1 MEKRRRSQSSV
12 GAPVSEYVRSKLSKT
27 STSSKVMSATHI
39 ANLPDALLVEIISR
53 LPSSRF
59 VFQCKC
65 VSKRW
70 HTLISESYFIG
81 RFLGLQI
88 DKQTPIIRTLISVE
102 GEDLLSRLTPS
113 PSPSSSKVLTPMF
126 ERLKSFHGLKE
137 GPFVAGTYNDLVLC
151 RDHKYF
157 ARSYYICN
165 PHTLSWVALPPAP
178 TRSNKI
184 AHVGFVCDM
193 PYYNYEEGDTEGRHV
208 VRLNA
213 QYRCKVVRILPPSDE
228 ELTSDKFLIE
238 VFSSETGE
246 WRESLISCP
255 RKLHHVMFDRFGF
268 ACNRRLYWSN
278 YVKGRLLVL
287 GLDLFNDDNITVTSK
302 DGGVDGECRFIVFDK
317 PMDGHSIQCLGDQC
331 GGRLHMYEL
340 DIVGRSLYVWEL
352 KEEDNQG
359 DGKLCLSEHRVCSL
373 DPEMYHDDAYPL
385 TLASV
390 DPNNKDVWYLRV
402 NQDIVMCNIHTRE
415 WSTIAENSAIVT
427 SIYFFPYVL
436 PWWPTPVP
444 RLPQQRANQLA
455 RGEELAAS

>member
-39 ANLPDALLVEIISR
+39 ADLPDALLAEIISR

-113 PSPSSSKVLTPMF
+113 PSSSSSKVLTPMF
-126 ERLKSFHGLKE
+126 ERLKNFHGLKE

-213 QYRCKVVRILPPSDE
+213 Q
-228 ELTSDKFLIE
+228 
-238 VFSSETGE
+238 
-246 WRESLISCP
+246 
-255 RKLHHVMFDRFGF
+255 
-268 ACNRRLYWSN
+268 RLYWSN

-317 PMDGHSIQCLGDQC
+317 PMDEHSIQCLGDQC

-455 RGEELAAS
+455 RGEELAAN